1 MHLKEIHLI
10 NFKNYQDA
18 KLSFSEKVNCF
29 TGNNGMGK
37 TNLLDAIYYLSFS
50 KSFFNPVDSQNI
62 RQEHGFFMIQGL
74 FEKDNSTDEVYC
86 GVKRN
91 QKKQFKRNKKEYER
105 LSEHIGL
112 YPLVMISPSD
122 AELINGGSEV
132 RRKFIDSIISQY
144 DKVYLEKLIAYNH
157 VLTQRNAL
165 LKQFRQNQFFDQT
178 TLELWDEQLVFHG
191 SGILQKR
198 LEFLK
203 DFAPLF
209 LKYYEFIA
217 VSGEQVELQYESSI
231 GDKEY
236 KTALANAIAK
246 DRILEHTTIG
256 IHRDDIDFK
265 LNGNSLKKFASQGQQ
280 KSYLLSLKLAQY
292 EFIKKNK
299 NFPPLLLLDDIY
311 DKLDEER
318 FSKLIDLV
326 SGNEFGQVFI
336 TDTHKDRIKDVFSNE
351 KINAKLFY
359 VEHGEITELA

>member
-1 MHLKEIHLI
+1 
-10 NFKNYQDA
+10 
-18 KLSFSEKVNCF
+18 
-29 TGNNGMGK
+29 
-37 TNLLDAIYYLSFS
+37 
-50 KSFFNPVDSQNI
+50 
-62 RQEHGFFMIQGL
+62 
-74 FEKDNSTDEVYC
+74 
-86 GVKRN
+86 
-91 QKKQFKRNKKEYER
+91 
-105 LSEHIGL
+105 
-112 YPLVMISPSD
+112 MISPSD
-122 AELINGGSEV
+122 VELINGGSEV

-157 VLTQRNAL
+157 VLSQRNAL
-165 LKQFRQNQFFDQT
+165 LKQFKQNQFFDET

-198 LEFLK
+198 LEFLR

-209 LKYYEFIA
+209 LKYYKFIA
-217 VSGEQVELQYESSI
+217 VSGEQVELYYESSI
-231 GDKEY
+231 GDKDY
-236 KTALANAIAK
+236 KTALSNAIVK

-318 FSKLIDLV
+318 FSKLINLV
-326 SGNEFGQVFI
+326 AGDEFGQVFI
-336 TDTHKDRIKDVFSNE
+336 TDTHKDRIKEVFSNK

-359 VEHGEITELA
+359 VEHGEITEIE